1 MIKVLE
7 IQNSE
12 GEEYVESGDSKE
24 SVVDVRPRSW
34 WSRLPSPPDWAP
46 IRCQALY
53 VHYLSKH
60 TQQPFKV
67 VTYYHSHFSD
77 EENRGLG

>member
-24 SVVDVRPRSW
+24 SVVDVRPRS
-34 WSRLPSPPDWAP
+34 
-46 IRCQALY
+46 
-53 VHYLSKH
+53 
-60 TQQPFKV
+60 
-67 VTYYHSHFSD
+67 
-77 EENRGLG
+77 